1 MDPAVRTLPALSLL
15 ASRLGHPPKPQ
26 TIVCDPRGR
35 QRLWVLCHQP
45 SQGLAWR
52 ILRGLEGLCGCQSTP
67 GSPGLTCPL
76 RPEKP
81 TSMSSSFFFFRDIS
95 VQVSVVTVMTWSNF
109 LIASINRILSNP
121 EFALV
126 ALFLSLSS
134 YSPCLQPSP

>member
-1 MDPAVRTLPALSLL
+1 
-15 ASRLGHPPKPQ
+15 
-26 TIVCDPRGR
+26 
-35 QRLWVLCHQP
+35 
-45 SQGLAWR
+45 
-52 ILRGLEGLCGCQSTP
+52 
-67 GSPGLTCPL
+67 
-76 RPEKP
+76 
-81 TSMSSSFFFFRDIS
+81 MSSSFFFFRDIS